1 MKIDTW
7 ILLRSRQAKRKKI
20 SESKVELTF
29 NKGIYLM
36 NRDAINFFIKDG
48 KPKGVETYFYEGN
61 PAPIKIDKAGS
72 DTSIKFLDRFIYEN
86 VIEQTGAQ
94 PKERISG
101 AFTWARDNISIG
113 SFIKWGFVLLIL
125 GAMIGGQLGLFEIR

>member
-36 NRDAINFFIKDG
+36 NRDAINFFSKDG

-72 DTSIKFLDRFIYEN
+72 DTSIIFLDRYIYEN

-101 AFTWARDNISIG
+101 AFIWARDNLSIG
-113 SFIKWGFVLLIL
+113 FFIKWGFLLLIV
-125 GAMIGGQLGLFEIR
+125 GAMVGGQLGLF

>member
-1 MKIDTW
+1 MKIETW
-7 ILLRSRQAKRKKI
+7 FLLRSRQAKRKKTP
-20 SESKVELTF
+20 ESKVEITF

-36 NRDAINFFIKDG
+36 NRDSINFYSKDG
-48 KPKGVETYFYEGN
+48 KPKGVETFFYEGN

-72 DTSIKFLDRFIYEN
+72 DTSIDYLDRFIYEN

-101 AFTWARDNISIG
+101 AFTWARDNVSIG
-113 SFIKWGFVLLIL
+113 SFIKWGLILLIVVT
-125 GAMIGGQLGLFEIR
+125 AIGGQLGIF

>member
-7 ILLRSRQAKRKKI
+7 ILLRSRQAKRKKTP
-20 SESKVELTF
+20 ESKTEVTF

-36 NRDAINFFIKDG
+36 NRDAINFFSKDG

-61 PAPIKIDKAGS
+61 PAPIKIDEAGT
-72 DTSIKFLDRFIYEN
+72 DTSISFLDRFIYEN

-94 PKERISG
+94 PKERLSG
-101 AFTWARDNISIG
+101 AFTWAQNHFSFG
-113 SFIKWGFVLLIL
+113 SFIKWGFTLLII
-125 GAMIGGQLGLFEIR
+125 GTAIGGALGIF

>member
-7 ILLRSRQAKRKKI
+7 ILLRSRQAKRKKTP
-20 SESKVELTF
+20 ESKVEITF

-36 NRDAINFFIKDG
+36 SRDAINFYSKDG
-48 KPKGVETYFYEGN
+48 NQKGVETFFYEGN

-72 DTSIKFLDRFIYEN
+72 DSSVDFLDRFIYEN
-86 VIEQTGAQ
+86 VIEQTGAL

-113 SFIKWGFVLLIL
+113 SFIKWGFILLIV
-125 GAMIGGQLGLFEIR
+125 GTAIGGQLGLF